1 MARFNCKLAALD
13 ARAAAVPHVAAWALG
28 ALALEDDAGSPCG
41 PGWFDSSWD
50 LESGL
55 DVREGLPG
63 DARVSEW
70 LTLCLHA

>member
-41 PGWFDSSWD
+41 PGWFESSRD
-50 LESGL
+50 LVRGL
-55 DVREGLPG
+55 EVMENAPG
-63 DARVSEW
+63 DAALAEW
-70 LTLCLHA
+70 IGACTGR